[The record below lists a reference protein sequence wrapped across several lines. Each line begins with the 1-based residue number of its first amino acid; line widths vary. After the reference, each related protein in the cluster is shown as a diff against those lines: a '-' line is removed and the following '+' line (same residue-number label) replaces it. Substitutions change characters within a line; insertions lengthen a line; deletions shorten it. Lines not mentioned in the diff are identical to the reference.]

1 MNNRDFEKILKQAMH
16 QPPTINSREHLEYTC
31 LLAEKEICQRH
42 ARERISFIRFL
53 AAQIRFIG
61 WKVWAVQGIFLLAVC
76 TVLTSIYG
84 NYFFER
90 PHTMAKV
97 LFCLSVIVCMTAI
110 PFIYRSVRY
119 QMQEIEAA
127 AYFSSVKLLTAKLM
141 VIGIG
146 DIFILTGIFIT
157 TIIKTSLQAGSAT
170 LYLCLPFLI
179 VSSICLFL
187 LGHFTPKNFFAGSIG
202 FCSFLII
209 VCAVLPTRFESLFQ
223 QSFSIG
229 WMAVCTL
236 LTAFCIQQFRYI
248 LYRSA
253 YTEMQIA

>member
-1 MNNRDFEKILKQAMH
+1 MKNRDFEKILKQALH
-16 QPPTINSREHLEYTC
+16 QPPVPESNEHLQKTR
-31 LLAEKEICQRH
+31 LLAVKEACQRH
-42 ARERISFIRFL
+42 TRKRISFAQFL
-53 AAQIRFIG
+53 SAQIRFIG
-61 WKVWAVQGIFLLAVC
+61 WKVWAVQGIFLLAVS
-76 TVLTSIYG
+76 TMLTHIYG

-90 PHTMAKV
+90 PQAMTKV

-119 QMQEIEAA
+119 QMQEVEAA

-157 TIIKTSLQAGSAT
+157 TIIKTSLQAGST
-170 LYLCLPFLI
+170 VLYLCLPFLL

-187 LGHFTPKNFFAGSIG
+187 LGHFTPKNFLAGSIG
-202 FCSFLII
+202 FCSFLTI
-209 VCAVLPTRFESLFQ
+209 VCAVIPNQFELLFQ
-223 QSFSIG
+223 QSFSLE
-229 WMAVCTL
+229 WMTVCTL
-236 LTAFCIQQFRYI
+236 LTVFCIQQFRYI
-248 LYRSA
+248 LYRSS